1 MKTTVGKAPKDCPNL
16 RNTSTG
22 GFLNLKVSYR
32 CSVSGE
38 ELNESYV
45 KNVCMGR
52 SVGFGDI
59 DIQYP
64 TCNHYKRCGI
74 RN

>member
-1 MKTTVGKAPKDCPNL
+1 MKTTIGQAPMDCPNL

-22 GFLNLKVSYR
+22 GFFGKVSYR

-38 ELNESYV
+38 ELDRNYV
-45 KNVCMGR
+45 KNVCRGR
-52 SVGFGDI
+52 ADGFATI
-59 DIQYP
+59 DIRYP
-64 TCNHYKRCGI
+64 NCNHYKRCGI